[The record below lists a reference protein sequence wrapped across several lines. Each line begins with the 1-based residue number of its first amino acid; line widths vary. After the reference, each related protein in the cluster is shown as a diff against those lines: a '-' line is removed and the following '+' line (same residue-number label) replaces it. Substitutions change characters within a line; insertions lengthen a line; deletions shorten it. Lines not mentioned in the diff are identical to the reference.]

1 MRTLLSKWYTA
12 KLNSLM
18 PTDPEAAI
26 YRLLLVQHEVK
37 RIEYKE
43 NKDDGR

>member
-12 KLNSLM
+12 KLNRLM

-37 RIEYKE
+37 RTEYKE
-43 NKDDGR
+43 HKDNER